1 MQFSIKFNNE
11 EVMLQAT
18 TALHE
23 LLTEKGLAEKK
34 GIAVA
39 VNENV
44 IPRKDWDT
52 YILNENDSVLVIK
65 ATQGG

>member
-1 MQFSIKFNNE
+1 MQFSIKFNDQD
-11 EVMLQAT
+11 VILQAS
-18 TALHE
+18 TALQV
-23 LLTEKGLAEKK
+23 LLAEKGLAKKK

-44 IPRKDWDT
+44 IPKKDWDT
-52 YILNENDSVLVIK
+52 HILNENVSVLVIK